1 MEIIFSLGIILVV
14 GYFFGLIAE
23 KFNFPRVTAYLISG
37 VLFSEDLLGHLL
49 NLHFNS
55 WSEILVEICLGLIAF
70 IVGVKINF
78 SKVRENFSTV
88 FWGTVSSSV
97 LPMILVFLGFYFLA
111 SFFGLDSRLAIIL
124 ASVAS
129 TTAPA
134 ATVAVIEQYKAKGK
148 FTDTL
153 LEIVALDD
161 ALGVVLFT
169 LLTSFYFGDDVSSG
183 ILSIGKEL
191 LWSVAIG
198 AGLGFSLSKFAHL
211 SKTNDFLFPLL
222 IGLVLII
229 VGLSGRIHF
238 SPLLAC
244 IILGA
249 ISNNSFKNSK
259 EVSLLLPI
267 EHIEEFVFITFFT
280 MAGTH
285 FSFGYFKSVTPII
298 IAYVTLRA
306 MGKYIGA
313 YLGTKFSHNI
323 GSNIPKW
330 LGLAL
335 LPQAGIA
342 IGLIFDVIN
351 REGLEDIKP
360 LLINIILGSTII
372 YEILGP
378 FCAKFA
384 LRKSGDLG

>member
-1 MEIIFSLGIILVV
+1 MEIVFSLGVILVV

-37 VLFSEDLLGHLL
+37 ILFSGDFLGHLL
-49 NLHFNS
+49 DLHFNS
-55 WSEILVEICLGLIAF
+55 WLELLVEICLGLIAF

-78 SKVRENFSTV
+78 SKVRDNFSTI
-88 FWGTVSSSV
+88 FWGTICESL
-97 LPMILVFLGFYFLA
+97 LPIILVFSGFYFLA
-111 SFFGLDSRLAIIL
+111 SFIGIDSRLAIIL

-134 ATVAVIEQYKAKGK
+134 ATVAVIEQFKAKGK

-153 LEIVALDD
+153 IEIVALDD
-161 ALGVVLFT
+161 ALGVILFT
-169 LLTSFYFGDDVSSG
+169 VVTSFYFGDAVSSG

-191 LWSVAIG
+191 FLSILVGTIL
-198 AGLGFSLSKFAHL
+198 GLSLSKFAHL
-211 SKTNDFLFPLL
+211 SKTNDYLFPLL
-222 IGLVLII
+222 IGLVFII
-229 VGLSGRIHF
+229 EGLSSRWGF

-244 IILGA
+244 IILGT
-249 ISNNSFKNSK
+249 ISNNTFKNSK

-285 FSFGYFKSVTPII
+285 FSFSYFKIVTPLI
-298 IAYVTLRA
+298 IAYVILRG

-313 YLGTKFSHNI
+313 YLGTRFNKNVS
-323 GSNIPKW
+323 SKTPRL

-335 LPQAGIA
+335 LPQAGVA
-342 IGLIFDVIN
+342 IGLIFQVVH
-351 REGLEDIKP
+351 REELVDIKP
-360 LLINIILGSTII
+360 ILINIILGSTII
-372 YEILGP
+372 YEVIGP

-384 LRKSGDLG
+384 LKKSGDLK